1 MSRHLG
7 LRTRVNR
14 RLKRLGNRKPLPTI
28 VTGIYSEEQPGEVIG
43 MEGAG
48 IAVMRAAG
56 EPLGQLQARAATLT
70 GARIL
75 KTLYA
80 PPAVKIEPTP
90 DPAPVPS
97 AVPVDPWAL
106 AGIGRQATRQELI
119 EMGALAIPPERIV

>member
-1 MSRHLG
+1 MRHTG
-7 LRTRVNR
+7 LRTRVK
-14 RLKRLGNRKPLPTI
+14 RLEKRLGRRKPLPTI
-28 VTGIYSEEQPGEVIG
+28 VTGIYAEEMPGEVIG
-43 MEGAG
+43 LEGLG
-48 IAVMRAAG
+48 VAVMRAVG

-80 PPAVKIEPTP
+80 APAVKIEPVP
-90 DPAPVPS
+90 APAPVPS

-119 EMGALAIPPERIV
+119 EMGALAVPPERLI